1 MKDHGGRRGRNF
13 LPKSKDG
20 RRASFEKRTRK
31 RKVKELPAV
40 ERADPLFRPSL
51 GPSMQNERTNERTNA
66 SKDQTNHVSC
76 FFDFA
81 KEVSSAR
88 QIESKISTTK
98 EQQADRCCATAA
110 FTVAKRNGAE
120 DGFFRTWFFPHA
132 DTQRCLYCACQ
143 CHHTDRTEQLMTFA
157 LK

>member
-51 GPSMQNERTNERTNA
+51 GPSMQNERTNERT
-66 SKDQTNHVSC
+66 Q
-76 FFDFA
+76 A
-81 KEVSSAR
+81 KTKRTMFLVSSTWPKRFLPLGRLKAKYPQLKSSR
-88 QIESKISTTK
+88 QIDVAPQPHSQWRREMELKTASFAHGSFLTPTPNVAFIALASATT
-98 EQQADRCCATAA
+98 
-110 FTVAKRNGAE
+110 
-120 DGFFRTWFFPHA
+120 
-132 DTQRCLYCACQ
+132 
-143 CHHTDRTEQLMTFA
+143 
-157 LK
+157 